1 MRYIWGPLPVA
12 VCRFEYFI
20 KAVLPIELMLFFDAI
35 VISKFVAIFCLKN
48 PFGFQVIMTF
58 II

>member
-1 MRYIWGPLPVA
+1 MGPLPVA